1 MYSYIRELLPDILI
15 SAYFLKYMRGFAHS
29 VCAGMEGVMK
39 KGIQRISLL
48 LLVLALVLSGN
59 PGSRKQHIAKA
70 ASLSAAQAIKY
81 KIAGGMQDEV
91 ESEEPDDEQYSDIS
105 LLQIADYSA
114 NSVTL
119 SWFSDGNNDGF
130 HIYRKSK
137 YDAAYKLLGT
147 VKNVQYA
154 MHSYT
159 DNHFKRGIQFTY
171 RVVAYRLQ
179 DESPGMPE
187 TPATPGPSTAP
198 ATKPSTEEAF
208 ASESIRVDI
217 PKVSLASVSQSGGKV
232 TVRWKKISDVDGYE
246 IFRKVS
252 GGSYQKVK
260 TVSSANT
267 VKWSTG
273 KKSPLKAESY
283 KVRALIKYEGNLVY
297 GAFSAAKT
305 VYSSAVQKVV
315 NKFKKLQKLYP
326 TGKYWNHMN
335 KLKYDSST
343 VTNTPCHHYSMDDI
357 STCNHY
363 NCPNGILGFQC
374 YGFAWKMSDLIYGR
388 NAKIK
393 KHKSFDK
400 SKMGD
405 VIRYSGHSAII
416 TEKHKNY
423 VVVGEC
429 NYGNT
434 CMILWGRKVYRS
446 ELRGAT
452 YSRRY

>member
-1 MYSYIRELLPDILI
+1 
-15 SAYFLKYMRGFAHS
+15 
-29 VCAGMEGVMK
+29 MK
-39 KGIQRISLL
+39 RRIQGIGLL
-48 LLVLALVLSGN
+48 LLVLSLLLSGDFCSWN
-59 PGSRKQHIAKA
+59 QQVAMAG
-70 ASLSAAQAIKY
+70 SLSGIQASRHRI
-81 KIAGGMQDEV
+81 GGEVPDEV
-91 ESEEPDDEQYSDIS
+91 DSDTQESEPYSDIS

-137 YDAAYKLLGT
+137 YDSEYKLIGT
-147 VKNVQYA
+147 VKNVQYS
-154 MHSYT
+154 MHYYT
-159 DNHFKRGIQFTY
+159 DDKFKRGIRFTY
-171 RVVAYRLQ
+171 KVAAFRLSSS
-179 DESPGMPE
+179 DTAPGIPE
-187 TPATPGPSTAP
+187 TPATPEPTSMP
-198 ATKPSTEEAF
+198 VTKPPSEEAS

-217 PKVSLASVSQSGGKV
+217 PKVTLSSVSRSGGKV
-232 TVRWKKISDVDGYE
+232 TVKWKKVSGVDGYE
-246 IFRKVS
+246 VFRKVS
-252 GGSYQKVK
+252 GGSYQKIK

-267 VKWSTG
+267 VKWSTD
-273 KKSPLKAESY
+273 KTSASKAESY
-283 KVRALIKYEGNLVY
+283 KVRALVKYQGNLVY
-297 GAFSAAKT
+297 GAFSAVKS
-305 VYSSAVQKVV
+305 VYSSAVQKIA

-326 TGKYWNHMN
+326 SGKYWNHMN
-335 KLKYDSST
+335 KLKYNSAT
-343 VTNTPCHHYSMDDI
+343 VTNTPCHHYSLDDI

-393 KHKSFDK
+393 KHNSFDK
-400 SKMGD
+400 CKMGD
-405 VIRYSGHSAII
+405 VIRYSGHSVIV
-416 TEKHKNY
+416 TEKHKDY

-446 ELRGAT
+446 ELKRAS